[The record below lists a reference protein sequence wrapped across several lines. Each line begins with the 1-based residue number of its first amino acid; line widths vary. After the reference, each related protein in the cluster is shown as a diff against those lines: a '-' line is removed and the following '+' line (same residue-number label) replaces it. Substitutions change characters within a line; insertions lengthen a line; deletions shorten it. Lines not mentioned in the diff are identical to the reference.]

1 MGKVLIIE
9 DDMGIYELERDYL
22 EIEGFEV
29 DIETNGIDGLNRA
42 LNNEYD
48 LILLDIMIPK
58 KDGFAVCRDIRKEK
72 EIPIIMVSAK
82 REDIDKIR
90 GLGLGADDYM
100 IKPFSPAEL
109 VARVKSHIQ
118 RYNRIRNSLNLIVDV
133 VDPKISAG
141 NLEIMLNS
149 HQVFLGGSE
158 VNLTP
163 REYDILVLLAS
174 TPNRVFTKEEVF
186 ERIWGIDSL
195 GETSTVMVHIN
206 RLRAKIDKQFQEE
219 EYIDT
224 VWGVGYRFHKWDN
237 YKKNIVVNNL
247 CVRL

>member
-1 MGKVLIIE
+1 MKKVLIIE

-22 EIEGFEV
+22 EIEGYEV
-29 DIETNGIDGLNRA
+29 DIQTNGVDGLAAA
-42 LNNEYD
+42 LEHEYD
-48 LILLDIMIPK
+48 LIILDIMIPK
-58 KDGFAVCRDIRKEK
+58 KDGFSVCRDIRKKK

-118 RYNRIRNSLNLIVDV
+118 RYNRIRNSLGTTVEIES
-133 VDPKISAG
+133 KIAAG
-141 NLEIMLNS
+141 SLEILLDS
-149 HQVFLGGSE
+149 HQVFLGGTE
-158 VNLTP
+158 VSLTP
-163 REYDILVLLAS
+163 REYDILILLAS
-174 TPNRVFTKEEVF
+174 SPNRVFTKEEVF
-186 ERIWGIDSL
+186 ESIWGIDSL
-195 GETSTVMVHIN
+195 GETSTIMVHIN
-206 RLRAKIDKQFQEE
+206 RLRAKIDKQFQGE

-237 YKKNIVVNNL
+237 VSMETPLNITL
-247 CVRL
+247 ISI

>member
-22 EIEGFEV
+22 EIEGYEV
-29 DIETNGIDGLNRA
+29 DIQTNGVDGLKAA
-42 LNNEYD
+42 LDYEYD
-48 LILLDIMIPK
+48 LIILDIMIPK
-58 KDGFAVCRDIRKEK
+58 KDGFSVCRDIRKEK

-118 RYNRIRNSLNLIVDV
+118 RYNRIRNSLSPTV
-133 VDPKISAG
+133 VLDAKITAG
-141 NLEIMLNS
+141 SLEILLDS
-149 HQVFLGGSE
+149 HQVFLGGTE

-163 REYDILVLLAS
+163 CEYDILVLLAS
-174 TPNRVFTKEEVF
+174 SPNRVFTKEEVF
-186 ERIWGIDSL
+186 ESIWGIDSL
-195 GETSTVMVHIN
+195 GETSTIMVHIN
-206 RLRAKIDKQFQEE
+206 RLRAKIDKQFQNE

-237 YKKNIVVNNL
+237 YIKQ
-247 CVRL
+247 

>member
-1 MGKVLIIE
+1 MKKVLIIE

-22 EIEGFEV
+22 EIEGYEV
-29 DIETNGIDGLNRA
+29 DIQTNGVDGLAAA
-42 LNNEYD
+42 LEHEYD
-48 LILLDIMIPK
+48 LIILDIMIPK
-58 KDGFAVCRDIRKEK
+58 KDGFSVCRDICKKK

-118 RYNRIRNSLNLIVDV
+118 RYNRIRNSLGTTVEIES
-133 VDPKISAG
+133 KIAAG
-141 NLEIMLNS
+141 SLEILLDS
-149 HQVFLGGSE
+149 HQVFLGGTE
-158 VNLTP
+158 VSLTP
-163 REYDILVLLAS
+163 REYDILILLAS
-174 TPNRVFTKEEVF
+174 SPNRVFTKEEVF
-186 ERIWGIDSL
+186 ESIWGIDSL
-195 GETSTVMVHIN
+195 GETSTIMVHIN
-206 RLRAKIDKQFQEE
+206 RLRAKIDKQFQGE

-237 YKKNIVVNNL
+237 YIKQ
-247 CVRL
+247 

>member
-1 MGKVLIIE
+1 MKKVLIIE

-22 EIEGFEV
+22 EIEGYEV
-29 DIETNGIDGLNRA
+29 DIQTNGVDGLTAA
-42 LNNEYD
+42 LEHEYD
-48 LILLDIMIPK
+48 LIILDIMIPK
-58 KDGFAVCRDIRKEK
+58 KDGFSVCRDIRKKK

-118 RYNRIRNSLNLIVDV
+118 RYNRIRNSLGTTVEIES
-133 VDPKISAG
+133 KIAAG
-141 NLEIMLNS
+141 SLEILLDS
-149 HQVFLGGSE
+149 HQVFLGGTE
-158 VNLTP
+158 VSLTP
-163 REYDILVLLAS
+163 REYDILILLAS
-174 TPNRVFTKEEVF
+174 SPNRVFTKEEVF
-186 ERIWGIDSL
+186 ESIWGIDSL
-195 GETSTVMVHIN
+195 GETSTIMVHIN
-206 RLRAKIDKQFQEE
+206 RLRAKIDKQFQGE

-237 YKKNIVVNNL
+237 YIKQ
-247 CVRL
+247 

>member
-237 YKKNIVVNNL
+237 YIKQ
-247 CVRL
+247 

>member
-58 KDGFAVCRDIRKEK
+58 KDGFSVCRDIRKEK
-72 EIPIIMVSAK
+72 EIPIIVVSAK

-118 RYNRIRNSLNLIVDV
+118 RYNRIRNSLSPMV
-133 VDPKISAG
+133 VAIDPKISAG
-141 NLEIMLNS
+141 SLEIMLDS
-149 HQVFLGGSE
+149 HQVFLGGAE

-186 ERIWGIDSL
+186 ESIWGIDSL

-206 RLRAKIDKQFQEE
+206 RLRAKIDKQFRDE

-224 VWGVGYRFHKWDN
+224 VWGVRYRFHKWDN
-237 YKKNIVVNNL
+237 YKKI
-247 CVRL
+247 

>member
-22 EIEGFEV
+22 EIEGYEV
-29 DIETNGIDGLNRA
+29 DIQTNGVDGLKAA
-42 LNNEYD
+42 LDYEYD
-48 LILLDIMIPK
+48 LIILDIMIPK
-58 KDGFAVCRDIRKEK
+58 KDGFSVCRDIRKEK

-118 RYNRIRNSLNLIVDV
+118 RYNRIRNSLSPTV
-133 VDPKISAG
+133 VLDAKITAG
-141 NLEIMLNS
+141 SLEILLDS
-149 HQVFLGGSE
+149 HQVFLGGTE

-163 REYDILVLLAS
+163 REYDILVLLVS
-174 TPNRVFTKEEVF
+174 SPNRVFTKEEVF
-186 ERIWGIDSL
+186 ESIWGIDSL
-195 GETSTVMVHIN
+195 GETSTIMVHIN
-206 RLRAKIDKQFQEE
+206 RLRAKIDKQFQNE

-237 YKKNIVVNNL
+237 YIKQ
-247 CVRL
+247 

>member
-109 VARVKSHIQ
+109 VARVKPIF
-118 RYNRIRNSLNLIVDV
+118 NAII
-133 VDPKISAG
+133 
-141 NLEIMLNS
+141 
-149 HQVFLGGSE
+149 
-158 VNLTP
+158 
-163 REYDILVLLAS
+163 EYAIA
-174 TPNRVFTKEEVF
+174 
-186 ERIWGIDSL
+186 
-195 GETSTVMVHIN
+195 
-206 RLRAKIDKQFQEE
+206 
-219 EYIDT
+219 
-224 VWGVGYRFHKWDN
+224 
-237 YKKNIVVNNL
+237 
-247 CVRL
+247 

>member
-1 MGKVLIIE
+1 MKKVLIIE

-22 EIEGFEV
+22 ELEGYEV
-29 DIETNGIDGLNRA
+29 DIQTNGVDGLAAA
-42 LNNEYD
+42 LEHEYD
-48 LILLDIMIPK
+48 LIILDIMIPK
-58 KDGFAVCRDIRKEK
+58 KDGFSVCRDIRKKK

-118 RYNRIRNSLNLIVDV
+118 RYNRIRNSLGTTVEIES
-133 VDPKISAG
+133 KIAAG
-141 NLEIMLNS
+141 SLEILLDS
-149 HQVFLGGSE
+149 HQVFLGGTE
-158 VNLTP
+158 VSLTP
-163 REYDILVLLAS
+163 REYDILILLAS
-174 TPNRVFTKEEVF
+174 SPNRVFTKEEVF
-186 ERIWGIDSL
+186 ESIWGIDSL
-195 GETSTVMVHIN
+195 GETSTIMVHIN
-206 RLRAKIDKQFQEE
+206 RLRAKIDKQFQGE

-237 YKKNIVVNNL
+237 YIKQ
-247 CVRL
+247 

>member
-58 KDGFAVCRDIRKEK
+58 KDGFSVCRDIRKEK

-118 RYNRIRNSLNLIVDV
+118 RYNRIRNSLSPMV
-133 VDPKISAG
+133 VAIDPKISAG
-141 NLEIMLNS
+141 SLEIMLDS
-149 HQVFLGGSE
+149 HQVFLGGAE

-186 ERIWGIDSL
+186 ESIWGIDSL

-206 RLRAKIDKQFQEE
+206 RLRAKIDKQFRDE

-224 VWGVGYRFHKWDN
+224 VWGVVYLFHKWDN
-237 YKKNIVVNNL
+237 YKKI
-247 CVRL
+247 

>member
-22 EIEGFEV
+22 EIEGYEV
-29 DIETNGIDGLNRA
+29 DIQTNGVDGLKAA
-42 LNNEYD
+42 LDYEYD
-48 LILLDIMIPK
+48 LIILDIMIPK
-58 KDGFAVCRDIRKEK
+58 KDGFSVCRDIRKEK

-118 RYNRIRNSLNLIVDV
+118 RYNRIRNSLSPTV
-133 VDPKISAG
+133 VLDAKITAG
-141 NLEIMLNS
+141 SLEILLDS
-149 HQVFLGGSE
+149 HQVFLGGTE

-174 TPNRVFTKEEVF
+174 SPNRVFTKEEVF
-186 ERIWGIDSL
+186 ESSWGIDSL
-195 GETSTVMVHIN
+195 GETSTIMVHIN
-206 RLRAKIDKQFQEE
+206 RLRAKIDKQFQNE

-237 YKKNIVVNNL
+237 YIKQ
-247 CVRL
+247 

>member
-22 EIEGFEV
+22 EIEGYEV
-29 DIETNGIDGLNRA
+29 DVQTNGVDGLKSA
-42 LNNEYD
+42 LDYEYD
-48 LILLDIMIPK
+48 LIILDIMIPK
-58 KDGFAVCRDIRKEK
+58 KDGFSVCRDIRKKK

-118 RYNRIRNSLNLIVDV
+118 RYNRIRNSLGSAVALEAKIV
-133 VDPKISAG
+133 AG
-141 NLEIMLNS
+141 SLEIVLDS
-149 HQVFLGGSE
+149 HQVFLGGIE
-158 VNLTP
+158 VSLTP

-174 TPNRVFTKEEVF
+174 SPNRVFTKEEVF
-186 ERIWGIDSL
+186 ESIWGIDSL
-195 GETSTVMVHIN
+195 GETSTIMVHIN
-206 RLRAKIDKQFQEE
+206 RLRAKIDKQFQNE

-237 YKKNIVVNNL
+237 YIKQ
-247 CVRL
+247 

>member
-22 EIEGFEV
+22 EIEGYEV
-29 DIETNGIDGLNRA
+29 DIQTNGVDGLKAA
-42 LNNEYD
+42 LDYEYD
-48 LILLDIMIPK
+48 LIILDIMIPK
-58 KDGFAVCRDIRKEK
+58 KDGFSVCRDIRKEK

-118 RYNRIRNSLNLIVDV
+118 RYNRIRNSLSPTV
-133 VDPKISAG
+133 VLDAKNTAG
-141 NLEIMLNS
+141 SLEILLDS
-149 HQVFLGGSE
+149 HQVFLGGTE

-174 TPNRVFTKEEVF
+174 SPNRVFTKEEVF
-186 ERIWGIDSL
+186 ESIWGIDSL
-195 GETSTVMVHIN
+195 GETSTIMVHIN
-206 RLRAKIDKQFQEE
+206 RLRAKIDKQFQNE

-237 YKKNIVVNNL
+237 YIKQ
-247 CVRL
+247 

>member
-149 HQVFLGGSE
+149 HQVFLGGS
-158 VNLTP
+158 
-163 REYDILVLLAS
+163 
-174 TPNRVFTKEEVF
+174 
-186 ERIWGIDSL
+186 G
-195 GETSTVMVHIN
+195 
-206 RLRAKIDKQFQEE
+206 
-219 EYIDT
+219 
-224 VWGVGYRFHKWDN
+224 
-237 YKKNIVVNNL
+237 
-247 CVRL
+247 

>member
-58 KDGFAVCRDIRKEK
+58 KDGFSVCRDIRKEK

-109 VARVKSHIQ
+109 VARVKSHIH
-118 RYNRIRNSLNLIVDV
+118 RYNRIRNSLSPMV
-133 VDPKISAG
+133 VAIDPKMSAG
-141 NLEIMLNS
+141 SLEIMLDS
-149 HQVFLGGSE
+149 HQVFLGGAE

-186 ERIWGIDSL
+186 ESIWGIDSL

-206 RLRAKIDKQFQEE
+206 RLLSLIH
-219 EYIDT
+219 I
-224 VWGVGYRFHKWDN
+224 
-237 YKKNIVVNNL
+237 
-247 CVRL
+247 

>member
-1 MGKVLIIE
+1 MKKVLIIE

-22 EIEGFEV
+22 EIEGYEV
-29 DIETNGIDGLNRA
+29 DIQTNGVDGLAAA
-42 LNNEYD
+42 LEHEYD
-48 LILLDIMIPK
+48 LIILDIMIPK
-58 KDGFAVCRDIRKEK
+58 KDGFSVCRDIRKKK

-118 RYNRIRNSLNLIVDV
+118 RYNRIRNSLGTTVEIES
-133 VDPKISAG
+133 KIAAG
-141 NLEIMLNS
+141 SLEILLDS
-149 HQVFLGGSE
+149 HQVFLGGTE
-158 VNLTP
+158 VSLTP
-163 REYDILVLLAS
+163 REYDILILLAS
-174 TPNRVFTKEEVF
+174 SPNRVFTKEEVF
-186 ERIWGIDSL
+186 ESIWGIDSL
-195 GETSTVMVHIN
+195 GETSTIMVHIN
-206 RLRAKIDKQFQEE
+206 RLRAKIDKQFQNE

-237 YKKNIVVNNL
+237 YIKQ
-247 CVRL
+247 

>member
-22 EIEGFEV
+22 EIEGYEV
-29 DIETNGIDGLNRA
+29 DIQTNGVDGLKAA
-42 LNNEYD
+42 LDYEYD
-48 LILLDIMIPK
+48 LIILDIMIPK
-58 KDGFAVCRDIRKEK
+58 KDGFSVCRDIRKEK

-118 RYNRIRNSLNLIVDV
+118 RYNRIRNSLSPTV
-133 VDPKISAG
+133 VLDAKITVGS
-141 NLEIMLNS
+141 LEILLDS
-149 HQVFLGGSE
+149 HQVFLGGTE

-174 TPNRVFTKEEVF
+174 SPNRVFTKEEVF
-186 ERIWGIDSL
+186 ESIWGIDSL
-195 GETSTVMVHIN
+195 GETSTIMVHIN
-206 RLRAKIDKQFQEE
+206 RLRAKIDKQFQNE

-237 YKKNIVVNNL
+237 YIKQ
-247 CVRL
+247 

>member
-1 MGKVLIIE
+1 MKKVLIIE

-22 EIEGFEV
+22 EIEGYEV
-29 DIETNGIDGLNRA
+29 DIQTNGVDGLAAA
-42 LNNEYD
+42 LEHEYD
-48 LILLDIMIPK
+48 LIILDIMIPK
-58 KDGFAVCRDIRKEK
+58 KDGFSVCRDIRKKK

-118 RYNRIRNSLNLIVDV
+118 RYNRIRNSLGTTVEIES
-133 VDPKISAG
+133 KIAAG
-141 NLEIMLNS
+141 SLEILLDS
-149 HQVFLGGSE
+149 HQVFLGGTE
-158 VNLTP
+158 VSLTP
-163 REYDILVLLAS
+163 REYDILILLAS
-174 TPNRVFTKEEVF
+174 SPNRVFTKEEVF
-186 ERIWGIDSL
+186 ESIWGIDSL
-195 GETSTVMVHIN
+195 GETSTIMVHIN
-206 RLRAKIDKQFQEE
+206 RLRAKIDKQFQGE

-237 YKKNIVVNNL
+237 YKKI
-247 CVRL
+247 

>member
-1 MGKVLIIE
+1 MKKVLIIE

-22 EIEGFEV
+22 EIEGYEV
-29 DIETNGIDGLNRA
+29 DIQTNGVDGLAAA
-42 LNNEYD
+42 LEHEYD
-48 LILLDIMIPK
+48 LIILDIMIPK
-58 KDGFAVCRDIRKEK
+58 KDGFSVCRDIRKKK

-118 RYNRIRNSLNLIVDV
+118 RYNRIRNSLGTTVEIES
-133 VDPKISAG
+133 KIAAG
-141 NLEIMLNS
+141 SLEILLDS
-149 HQVFLGGSE
+149 HQVFLGGTE
-158 VNLTP
+158 VSLTP
-163 REYDILVLLAS
+163 REYDILILLAS
-174 TPNRVFTKEEVF
+174 SPNRVFTKEEVF
-186 ERIWGIDSL
+186 ESIWGIDSL
-195 GETSTVMVHIN
+195 DETSTIMVHIN
-206 RLRAKIDKQFQEE
+206 RLRAKIDKQFQGE

-237 YKKNIVVNNL
+237 YIKQ
-247 CVRL
+247 

>member
-1 MGKVLIIE
+1 MKKVLIIE

-22 EIEGFEV
+22 EIEGYEV
-29 DIETNGIDGLNRA
+29 DIQTNGVDGLAAA
-42 LNNEYD
+42 LEHEYD
-48 LILLDIMIPK
+48 LIILDIMIPK
-58 KDGFAVCRDIRKEK
+58 KDGFSVCRDIRKKK

-118 RYNRIRNSLNLIVDV
+118 RYNRIRNSLGTTVEIES
-133 VDPKISAG
+133 KIAAG
-141 NLEIMLNS
+141 SLEILLDS
-149 HQVFLGGSE
+149 HQVFLGGTE
-158 VNLTP
+158 VSLTP
-163 REYDILVLLAS
+163 REYDILILLAS
-174 TPNRVFTKEEVF
+174 SPNRVFTKEEVF
-186 ERIWGIDSL
+186 ESIWGIDSL
-195 GETSTVMVHIN
+195 GETSTIMVHIN
-206 RLRAKIDKQFQEE
+206 RLRAKIDKQFQGE

-237 YKKNIVVNNL
+237 YIKQ
-247 CVRL
+247 

>member
-1 MGKVLIIE
+1 MKKVLIIE

-22 EIEGFEV
+22 EIEGYEV
-29 DIETNGIDGLNRA
+29 DIQTNGVDGLAAA
-42 LNNEYD
+42 LEHEYD
-48 LILLDIMIPK
+48 LIILDIMIPK
-58 KDGFAVCRDIRKEK
+58 KDGFSVCRDIRKKK

-118 RYNRIRNSLNLIVDV
+118 RYNRISNSLGTTVEIES
-133 VDPKISAG
+133 KIAAG
-141 NLEIMLNS
+141 SLEILLDS
-149 HQVFLGGSE
+149 HQVFLGGTE
-158 VNLTP
+158 VSLTP
-163 REYDILVLLAS
+163 REYDILILLAS
-174 TPNRVFTKEEVF
+174 SPNRVFTKEEVF
-186 ERIWGIDSL
+186 ESIWGIDSL
-195 GETSTVMVHIN
+195 GETSTIMVHIN
-206 RLRAKIDKQFQEE
+206 RLRAKIDKQFQGE

-237 YKKNIVVNNL
+237 YIKQ
-247 CVRL
+247 

>member
-237 YKKNIVVNNL
+237 YTKI
-247 CVRL
+247 

>member
-22 EIEGFEV
+22 EIEGYEV
-29 DIETNGIDGLNRA
+29 DIQTNGVDGLKAA
-42 LNNEYD
+42 LDYEYD
-48 LILLDIMIPK
+48 LIILDIMIPK
-58 KDGFAVCRDIRKEK
+58 KDGFSVCRDIRKEK

-118 RYNRIRNSLNLIVDV
+118 RYNRIRNSLSPTV
-133 VDPKISAG
+133 VLDAKITAG
-141 NLEIMLNS
+141 SLEILLDS
-149 HQVFLGGSE
+149 HQVFLGGTE

-174 TPNRVFTKEEVF
+174 SPNRVFTKEEVF
-186 ERIWGIDSL
+186 ESIWGIDSL
-195 GETSTVMVHIN
+195 GKTSTIMVHIN
-206 RLRAKIDKQFQEE
+206 RLRAKIDKQFQNE

-237 YKKNIVVNNL
+237 YIKQ
-247 CVRL
+247 

>member
-1 MGKVLIIE
+1 MKKVLIIE

-22 EIEGFEV
+22 EIEGYEV
-29 DIETNGIDGLNRA
+29 DIQTNGVDGLAAA
-42 LNNEYD
+42 LEHEYD
-48 LILLDIMIPK
+48 LIILDIMIPK
-58 KDGFAVCRDIRKEK
+58 KDGFSVCRDIRKKK

-118 RYNRIRNSLNLIVDV
+118 RYNRIRNSLGTTVEIES
-133 VDPKISAG
+133 KIAAG
-141 NLEIMLNS
+141 SLEILLDS
-149 HQVFLGGSE
+149 HQVFLGGTE
-158 VNLTP
+158 VSLIP
-163 REYDILVLLAS
+163 REYDILILLAS
-174 TPNRVFTKEEVF
+174 SPNRVFTKEEVF
-186 ERIWGIDSL
+186 ESIWGIDSL
-195 GETSTVMVHIN
+195 GETSTIMVHIN
-206 RLRAKIDKQFQEE
+206 RLRAKIDKQFQGE

-237 YKKNIVVNNL
+237 YIKQ
-247 CVRL
+247 

>member
-1 MGKVLIIE
+1 MKKVLIIE

-22 EIEGFEV
+22 EIEGYEV
-29 DIETNGIDGLNRA
+29 DIQTNGVDGLAAA
-42 LNNEYD
+42 LEHEYD
-48 LILLDIMIPK
+48 LIILDIMIPK
-58 KDGFAVCRDIRKEK
+58 KDGFSVCRDIRKKK

-118 RYNRIRNSLNLIVDV
+118 RYNRIRNSLSTTVEIES
-133 VDPKISAG
+133 KIAAG
-141 NLEIMLNS
+141 SLEILLDS
-149 HQVFLGGSE
+149 HQVFLGGTE
-158 VNLTP
+158 VSLTP
-163 REYDILVLLAS
+163 REYDILILLAS
-174 TPNRVFTKEEVF
+174 SPNRVFTKEEVF
-186 ERIWGIDSL
+186 ESIWGIDSL
-195 GETSTVMVHIN
+195 GETSTIMVHIN
-206 RLRAKIDKQFQEE
+206 RLRAKIDKQFQGE

-237 YKKNIVVNNL
+237 YIKQ
-247 CVRL
+247 

>member
-1 MGKVLIIE
+1 MKKVLLIE

-22 EIEGFEV
+22 EIEGYEV
-29 DIETNGIDGLNRA
+29 DIQTNGVDGLAAA
-42 LNNEYD
+42 LEHEYD
-48 LILLDIMIPK
+48 LIILDIMIPK
-58 KDGFAVCRDIRKEK
+58 KDGFSVCRDIRKKK

-118 RYNRIRNSLNLIVDV
+118 RYNRIRNSLGTTVEIES
-133 VDPKISAG
+133 KIAAG
-141 NLEIMLNS
+141 SLEILLDS
-149 HQVFLGGSE
+149 HQVFLGGTE
-158 VNLTP
+158 VSLTP
-163 REYDILVLLAS
+163 REYDILILLAS
-174 TPNRVFTKEEVF
+174 SPNRVFTKEEVF
-186 ERIWGIDSL
+186 ESIWGIDSL
-195 GETSTVMVHIN
+195 GETSTIMVHIN
-206 RLRAKIDKQFQEE
+206 RLRAKIDKQFQGE

-237 YKKNIVVNNL
+237 YIKQ
-247 CVRL
+247 

>member
-1 MGKVLIIE
+1 MLRSKSMKKVLIIE

-22 EIEGFEV
+22 EIEGYEV
-29 DIETNGIDGLNRA
+29 DIQTNGVDGLAAA
-42 LNNEYD
+42 LEHEYD
-48 LILLDIMIPK
+48 LIILDIMIPK
-58 KDGFAVCRDIRKEK
+58 KDGFSVCRDIRKKK

-118 RYNRIRNSLNLIVDV
+118 RYNRIRNSLGTTVEIES
-133 VDPKISAG
+133 KIAAG
-141 NLEIMLNS
+141 SLEILLDS
-149 HQVFLGGSE
+149 HQVFLGGTE
-158 VNLTP
+158 VSLTP
-163 REYDILVLLAS
+163 REYDILILLAS
-174 TPNRVFTKEEVF
+174 SPNRVFTKEEVF
-186 ERIWGIDSL
+186 ESIWGIDSL
-195 GETSTVMVHIN
+195 GETSTIMVHIN
-206 RLRAKIDKQFQEE
+206 RLRAKIDKQFQGE

-237 YKKNIVVNNL
+237 YVKQ
-247 CVRL
+247 

>member
-22 EIEGFEV
+22 EIEGYEV
-29 DIETNGIDGLNRA
+29 DIQTNGVDGLKAA
-42 LNNEYD
+42 LDYEYD
-48 LILLDIMIPK
+48 LIILDIMIPK
-58 KDGFAVCRDIRKEK
+58 KDRFSVCRDIRKEK

-118 RYNRIRNSLNLIVDV
+118 RYNRIRNSLSPTV
-133 VDPKISAG
+133 VLDAKITAG
-141 NLEIMLNS
+141 SLEILLDS
-149 HQVFLGGSE
+149 HQVFLGGTE

-174 TPNRVFTKEEVF
+174 SPNRVFTKEEVF
-186 ERIWGIDSL
+186 ESIWGIDSL
-195 GETSTVMVHIN
+195 GETSTIMVHIN
-206 RLRAKIDKQFQEE
+206 RLRAKIDKQFQNE

-237 YKKNIVVNNL
+237 YIKQ
-247 CVRL
+247 

>member
-22 EIEGFEV
+22 EIEGYEV
-29 DIETNGIDGLNRA
+29 DIQTNGVDGLKAA
-42 LNNEYD
+42 LDYEYD
-48 LILLDIMIPK
+48 LIILDIMIPK
-58 KDGFAVCRDIRKEK
+58 KDGFSVCRDIRKEK

-118 RYNRIRNSLNLIVDV
+118 RYNRIRNSLSPTV
-133 VDPKISAG
+133 VLDAKITAG
-141 NLEIMLNS
+141 SLEILLDS
-149 HQVFLGGSE
+149 HQVFLGGTE

-163 REYDILVLLAS
+163 RAYDILVLLAS
-174 TPNRVFTKEEVF
+174 SPNRVFTKEEVF
-186 ERIWGIDSL
+186 ESIWGIDSL
-195 GETSTVMVHIN
+195 GETSTIMVHIN
-206 RLRAKIDKQFQEE
+206 RLRAKIDKQFQNE

-237 YKKNIVVNNL
+237 YIKQ
-247 CVRL
+247 

>member
-22 EIEGFEV
+22 EIEGYEV
-29 DIETNGIDGLNRA
+29 DIQTNGVDGLKAA
-42 LNNEYD
+42 LDYEYD
-48 LILLDIMIPK
+48 LIILDIMIPK
-58 KDGFAVCRDIRKEK
+58 KDVFSVCRDIRKEK

-118 RYNRIRNSLNLIVDV
+118 RYNRIRNSLSPTV
-133 VDPKISAG
+133 VLDAKITAG
-141 NLEIMLNS
+141 SLEILLDS
-149 HQVFLGGSE
+149 HQVFLGGTE

-174 TPNRVFTKEEVF
+174 SPNRVFTKEEVF
-186 ERIWGIDSL
+186 ESIWGIDSL
-195 GETSTVMVHIN
+195 GETSTIMVHIN
-206 RLRAKIDKQFQEE
+206 RLRAKIDKQFQNE

-237 YKKNIVVNNL
+237 YIKQ
-247 CVRL
+247 